1 MDRSIKH
8 ETDRRTLATAFLV
21 NVAMFGVGLVGWRLA
36 KSTALLA
43 DALDMLADA
52 SGYAMAYL
60 AIGASARRQRSAARW
75 NGAML
80 IALGVGVLGEVA
92 DRWFR
97 GYEPEGAWIS
107 AFACLSLLANGV
119 VLRMLRKYRSAP
131 EVHLRA
137 TWIDTRADVLVNV
150 GVLAAGALIELSG
163 YRLIDLLA
171 GIVIAGFVVH
181 EGWEIWES
189 ADVDDVEDVETPG

>member
-8 ETDRRTLATAFLV
+8 ETDRRTLATAFVV

-36 KSTALLA
+36 KSTTLLA

-52 SGYAMAYL
+52 SGYAIAYL
-60 AIGASARRQRSAARW
+60 AIGGSARRQRMAARW

-80 IALGVGVLGEVA
+80 IALGVGVLAEAG

-97 GYEPEGAWIS
+97 GYEPVGSWIS

-119 VLRMLRKYRSAP
+119 VLRMLGKYRNAP
-131 EVHLRA
+131 EVNLRA
-137 TWIDTRADVLVNV
+137 TWIDTRADVFVNV
-150 GVLAAGALIELSG
+150 GVLAAGALIELTG

-171 GIVIAGFVVH
+171 GILIAGFVVH
-181 EGWEIWES
+181 EGWEIWAS
-189 ADVDDVEDVETPG
+189 GDVDGVDTAG